1 MSEIRVARKNRFN
14 LIKKN
19 KIANSDNDQTNMSY
33 VMGVNNTT
41 NSYIGNEIELTEAN
55 EFKDTKEDEIIY
67 KEGFYKLPLGKKQ
80 YELVKD

>member
-1 MSEIRVARKNRFN
+1 
-14 LIKKN
+14 
-19 KIANSDNDQTNMSY
+19 MSY
-33 VMGVNNTT
+33 IMGVNNTT

>member
-1 MSEIRVARKNRFN
+1 MSETRVAKKNRFN

-41 NSYIGNEIELTEAN
+41 NSYIGNEIELTKAN
-55 EFKDTKEDEIIY
+55 ELKDTYEDEIIY
-67 KEGFYKLPLGKKQ
+67 KEGFYKLPLGKKK